1 MSIVLLV
8 KCNNN
13 NSTERV
19 LAPMPIDVK
28 VKNYLVNLK
37 EFWLKSIA
45 KDMKW
50 SIAKTTWNKIK
61 KMFLKNKEILKDKE
75 IIIWCRNFS
84 IYCLLL

>member
-13 NSTERV
+13 NSIERV
-19 LAPMPIDVK
+19 LAPKPIDVK
-28 VKNYLVNLK
+28 VKNYLLVNLK

-50 SIAKTTWNKIK
+50 SIAKNTWNKIK
-61 KMFLKNKEILKDKE
+61 KMFLKNKE

>member
-28 VKNYLVNLK
+28 VKNYLLVNLK

-45 KDMKW
+45 KDMK
-50 SIAKTTWNKIK
+50 
-61 KMFLKNKEILKDKE
+61 
-75 IIIWCRNFS
+75 
-84 IYCLLL
+84 